1 MKNRVFT
8 LLGKYLLI
16 SPNTNRARVRSP
28 GVFTRAPT
36 GDGDL
41 SPEATDL
48 PDLNSTMRERGEREE
63 REENEE
69 RERDPKITLGFTLF
83 S

>member
-1 MKNRVFT
+1 MNRT
-8 LLGKYLLI
+8 G
-16 SPNTNRARVRSP
+16 ARSL

-36 GDGDL
+36 GDDDL
-41 SPEATDL
+41 SPAATDL
-48 PDLNSTMRERGEREE
+48 PDLSSTMRERGEREE

-69 RERDPKITLGFTLF
+69 RERDPKITLGITPF

>member
-1 MKNRVFT
+1 M
-8 LLGKYLLI
+8 LI
-16 SPNTNRARVRSP
+16 SPKTNRTGARSP

-41 SPEATDL
+41 SPTATDV

-69 RERDPKITLGFTLF
+69 RERDPKITLGITPF

>member
-8 LLGKYLLI
+8 LLGKYLLT
-16 SPNTNRARVRSP
+16 SPKTNRTRARSP
-28 GVFTRAPT
+28 GVFMCAPT

-41 SPEATDL
+41 SPTTTDL
-48 PDLNSTMRERGEREE
+48 SNLNSTMREIGEREE

-69 RERDPKITLGFTLF
+69 REGDPKITLGMTPI

>member
-1 MKNRVFT
+1 M
-8 LLGKYLLI
+8 LI
-16 SPNTNRARVRSP
+16 SPNTSRARARSP

-41 SPEATDL
+41 SPTATDL
-48 PDLNSTMRERGEREE
+48 PDLNSTMREIGEREE

-69 RERDPKITLGFTLF
+69 REGDPKITLGITPF

>member
-1 MKNRVFT
+1 M
-8 LLGKYLLI
+8 LI
-16 SPNTNRARVRSP
+16 SPKTNHTSARSP
-28 GVFTRAPT
+28 RVFMRAPT

-41 SPEATDL
+41 SPAATDL
-48 PDLNSTMRERGEREE
+48 LDLNSTMRERGEREE

-69 RERDPKITLGFTLF
+69 REGDPKITLGINLF

>member
-1 MKNRVFT
+1 M
-8 LLGKYLLI
+8 LI
-16 SPNTNRARVRSP
+16 SPKTNNTGTRSL

-36 GDGDL
+36 GNGDL
-41 SPEATDL
+41 SPAATDL
-48 PDLNSTMRERGEREE
+48 PDLNSIMRERGEREE

-69 RERDPKITLGFTLF
+69 REGDPKITLGMTPF